1 MIDPKLLDVLNQ
13 ASSLEL
19 FSLSTVIDKLLADPR
34 RIIAIRQPLLLGQTV
49 RFYNP
54 QTGDLQDGRI
64 RVMADRQVT
73 IEQQN
78 TRVVWKLPYAAIEPS
93 LVRSGP
99 KVGPSTSTKVTAPTR
114 ADFRRGDQV
123 SFEDRYLQAHI
134 GRIVRVN
141 PRTATV
147 VGDGQCWRVPFRLL
161 RAVLDADQPAETKE
175 LPES

>member
-1 MIDPKLLDVLNQ
+1 MTDPKLLDVLNQ

-34 RIIAIRQPLLLGQTV
+34 RIIAIRQPLLIGKTV
-49 RFYNP
+49 RFFNP

-64 RVMADRQVT
+64 RAMAGQQVT
-73 IEQQN
+73 IEQEN

-99 KVGPSTSTKVTAPTR
+99 KVGPSTLAKVAAPNR
-114 ADFRRGDQV
+114 ADFRRGDLV
-123 SFEDRYLQAHI
+123 SFEDRYLQVHI

-147 VGDGQCWRVPFRLL
+147 EGDGQSWRVPFRLL
-161 RAVLDADQPAETKE
+161 RAVLDADQPAATKE

>member
-1 MIDPKLLDVLNQ
+1 MIDSKLLDVLNQ

-19 FSLSTVIDKLLADPR
+19 FRLSTVIDRLLADPR

-49 RFYNP
+49 RFFNP

-64 RVMADRQVT
+64 RAMADRQVT

-78 TRVVWKLPYAAIEPS
+78 TRVLWKLPYAAIEPA

-99 KVGPSTSTKVTAPTR
+99 KVGPSMSAKVAVPDR
-114 ADFRRGDQV
+114 ADFRRGDHV
-123 SFEDRYLQAHI
+123 SFEDRYLQVHI

-141 PRTATV
+141 SRTATV
-147 VGDGQCWRVPFRLL
+147 EGDGQSWRVPFRLL
-161 RAVLDADQPAETKE
+161 RAVLDAGRSAEIKR
-175 LPES
+175 LPEK

>member
-19 FSLSTVIDKLLADPR
+19 FRLGTVIDKLLADPR
-34 RIIAIRQPLLLGQTV
+34 RIIAIRQPLLIGQLV
-49 RFYNP
+49 RFFNP

-64 RVMADRQVT
+64 RAMADRQVT

-78 TRVVWKLPYAAIEPS
+78 TRVLWKLPYAAIEPAR
-93 LVRSGP
+93 VRSGP
-99 KVGPSTSTKVTAPTR
+99 KVGPSMSAKVVVPDR

-123 SFEDRYLQAHI
+123 SFEDRYLQVHI

-141 PRTATV
+141 PSTATV
-147 VGDGQCWRVPFRLL
+147 EGDGHSWRVPYRLL

-175 LPES
+175 LPDS